1 MERLLASEP
10 WNLDPA
16 AIPIPWRKD
25 LASPPTE
32 RKLKLGVVYDDGV
45 VKPQPPIARAM
56 RETVQALRDA
66 GHEGMSERKADIF
79 NQSLENE

>member
-25 LASPPTE
+25 LASPSKE
-32 RKLKLGVVYDDGV
+32 RKLKLGVVFDDGV

-66 GHEGMSERKADIF
+66 GHEGTSFE
-79 NQSLENE
+79 NQIC